1 MVDRIKAAGLAA
13 FALTD
18 HDTVAGLPEALAA
31 GERVGVR
38 VITGCEFSTGAPW
51 GGEMHVLG
59 YFLPG
64 DDTVVEE
71 FLILRRTDR
80 TLRAERMVQKLNA
93 QGVALTLDDVA
104 AVAGGGALG
113 RPHVA
118 RALVAKGHV
127 PHAQGAFDRWLGRGR
142 SAYVDKKLPTFRAVA
157 ELVHRAGGVVSAAH
171 LKDRASRGMLE
182 QLKADGLDA
191 VETRHPSHD
200 PDVRTRLTEWAITLD
215 LGRSGGSDWHGDS
228 EEMRHGSLGSQ
239 EVPMEWVAEL
249 EARRGGQR
257 A

>member
-1 MVDRIKAAGLAA
+1 MVERVKAAGLSA

-18 HDTVAGLPEALAA
+18 HDTLAGLPEALAA
-31 GERVGVR
+31 GERLGIR
-38 VITGCEFSTGAPW
+38 VIAGCEFSTSAPW

-59 YFLPG
+59 YFLPV
-64 DDTVVEE
+64 DDGTVEE
-71 FLILRRTDR
+71 FLIRCRSDRRT
-80 TLRAERMVQKLNA
+80 RAERMVQKLNA
-93 QGVALTLDDVA
+93 HGVALTLDDVA
-104 AVAGGGALG
+104 AIAGGGALG

-127 PHAQGAFDRWLGRGR
+127 GHQQEAFDRWLGRGR
-142 SAYVDKKLPTFRAVA
+142 AAYVDKKLPTFKAVA

-171 LKDRASRGMLE
+171 LKDRASRGVLE
-182 QLKADGLDA
+182 KLKGEGLDA

-200 PDVRTRLTEWAITLD
+200 PDVRSRLTDWTIALD
-215 LGRSGGSDWHGDS
+215 LGRSGGSDWHGDG

-239 EVPMEWVAEL
+239 EVPVEWVGEL
-249 EARRGGQR
+249 EARRR